1 MPVHPVA
8 AALTV
13 VEQAVKQASDVT
25 GVNFDF
31 LMKTAKRESGYDSS
45 AHAPTSSA
53 AGLFQF
59 TEQTWLKTLKR
70 HGSAHGYAR
79 YANLIV
85 EGADGHFS
93 VPGGP
98 DARQAVMDLRYDPH
112 ASAVMAGE
120 LAGEHAA
127 YLRGRTG
134 REPTSGELYAAHF
147 LGPQG
152 SARLIE
158 ARGVQPGA
166 TAAQMFPE
174 AAAANRNIF
183 FANGRPVSVSELYNN
198 LTRTA
203 GGDSTVAQLT
213 SNAGRE
219 AFITYAGAARQ
230 EHQRE
235 QEALMRVIM
244 SGTSTSPS
252 NSFAGAT
259 TTMFSAELLSLMAKS
274 DERR

>member
-1 MPVHPVA
+1 MAVHHIA

-13 VEQAVKQASDVT
+13 VEQAVKTASDAT

-31 LMKTAKRESGYDSS
+31 LMRTAQRESGFDAS
-45 AHAPTSSA
+45 AKAQTSSA

-79 YANLIV
+79 YADLIR
-85 EGADGHFS
+85 ETSDGKFY
-93 VPGGP
+93 VAGD
-98 DARQAVMDLRYDPH
+98 DARRTVMDLRLDPH

-134 REPTSGELYAAHF
+134 REPTGGELYAAHF

-158 ARGVQPGA
+158 ARGAQPGT
-166 TAAQMFPE
+166 TAASLFPD
-174 AAAANRNIF
+174 AAAANRNVF
-183 FANGRPVSVSELYNN
+183 FAKGRAISVAELYQN
-198 LTRTA
+198 LTHVDSGPVVAPQVPVRDTSA
-203 GGDSTVAQLT
+203 G
-213 SNAGRE
+213 
-219 AFITYAGAARQ
+219 AFATYASAARNEHLREQQTLVNFILNGAAERS
-230 EHQRE
+230 
-235 QEALMRVIM
+235 AVG
-244 SGTSTSPS
+244 SVFST
-252 NSFAGAT
+252 
-259 TTMFSAELLSLMAKS
+259 ELIELMAK
-274 DERR
+274 DRR